1 MFGDRSFGQPKG
13 TQELPDDAKRTEHPT
28 DTVSSEMT
36 LKNRWIQPILRSV
49 GGTTVVTQRCIRTLM
64 AVALLAPLVLA
75 SVEPTP
81 ALAIAPTGDY
91 IVILKDGVN
100 LDRKVAKEAGLGNAV
115 SDVYSSAVDGFVVE
129 LDNADVMRLRKDKDV
144 LLVELDRTLS
154 INESSGVLGPDLSNL
169 MGVPVADQYI
179 VTLKN
184 EVAPRAFATAEAA
197 TGSQILS
204 VYTSAINGFAAMLD
218 ASALERLA
226 KDPNVESI
234 EQDRIVVLQGDQV
247 DPPWGL
253 DRVDQRSGTRNSRY
267 SYTNTGTGV
276 TAYVIDTGVMASH
289 IDFGGRVGAGYTVYD
304 DGRGTT
310 DCNGHG
316 THVAGTIG
324 GSTYGIAKAVSLIP
338 VRVLSC
344 SGSGSISGVIAG
356 INWAISDHAS
366 GTPAVANMSLGG
378 LYSASLNSAVANATE
393 DGIVFAVAAGNNN
406 RLACSYSPASEPTAI
421 TVGAIGGSDDRAS
434 FTNYGSCVDLFAPG
448 VSIMSATI
456 ASSSASRM
464 LSGTSMASPH
474 VAGAAALLL
483 QSDPTATPAQIAAL
497 IVNSATPDA
506 ITGLA
511 AGSPNLVL
519 YTGAA
524 FVSPNPVAPSVPT
537 LLTAV
542 GGVTQASLAWNAPTQ
557 SGGADV
563 TDYVV
568 EYSSNSGSTWTV
580 FADGVSTSTAA
591 TVTGLVNGTTYQ
603 FRVKAVS
610 SGGTSEA
617 SSTATA
623 IVGVPSAPTSLSA
636 TPLGLS
642 VRLSWTAPTQNGGS
656 AITDYVA
663 QFSADS
669 GATWSTFS
677 DSISTSTTTTVTGLT
692 NGLTYQL
699 RVSAVNS
706 VGTSAYSSV
715 VIAVPWAASLPSAP
729 LDLAIASYGL
739 NQVGLSWTI
748 PATNGGDT
756 ITDYVIEYSS
766 SSGSTWATFTDPVSS
781 IRSTT
786 VTDLVSGASYIFR
799 VSARNSAGTG
809 DPSVVSAAVRPGVP
823 TAPCCITEM
832 LVGPQYVALRWGAP
846 TSDGGSAV
854 TNYVVEYT
862 IDDGVSWT
870 TWSEPTGNGT
880 NRTITG
886 LLDGVP
892 HKFRISARNAIATG
906 PPSDVSDAYT
916 PLTPTAPGRPL
927 NAVATANTGQVGLDW
942 DTPTTDGGAPIT
954 DYLIEYSSNSGST
967 WTTYVDTVSTA
978 TIATIRTL
986 PVGISVIFR
995 VSAINSRGTGAASL
1009 NSNTIT
1015 TISALTNDP
1024 FAGAEVFSGTTGA
1037 VSSSTLTASRETGE
1051 PSHGGYGASAS
1062 IWYKWVA
1069 TQDGTLVVDT
1079 RLSVFDTLLGAYT
1092 GTQVN
1097 ALTTLAANDDSGGGT
1112 WSSVTVTVVAGTS
1125 YFFAID
1131 GYGNRKGS
1139 TTLNWQFTVAPD
1151 PTAPSAPRNV
1161 RGSAG
1166 DQLVTLYWEAPLDNG
1181 SRIVTTYT
1189 ATSSPGSKTCTSTG
1203 ALTCTVRGLTNGV
1216 AYTFSVTATNA
1227 IGTSTASTASDPV
1240 TPAAASTPE
1249 APTTLWGLDRIDQ
1262 RALPLNNQFSRAYT
1276 GSGVTAY
1283 IIDTGVLS
1291 THTEFGGRVLSGFS
1305 SVSDSNGTED
1315 CNGHGTHVAGT
1326 VGGSNYG
1333 VAPGVAIVPVRV
1345 LDCSGSGST
1354 SAVIAGID
1362 WVIAN
1367 HVAGTPAVANMSLG
1381 GGRSSALDIAV
1392 QSAVADGVV
1401 FVVAAGNSTANAC
1414 QSSPAGEPLAIT
1426 VGATTSADA
1435 RSSFSNYGSCVDVFA
1450 PGSSIT
1456 SAWYTSTTASNTIS
1470 GTSMASPHVAG
1481 VAALGLE
1488 IAPNSSV
1495 AQISE
1500 WITSTATQGVISDAG
1515 SGSPNLLVYSRLS
1528 AAPPVAAAPTTT
1540 STSSTTSTTVAS
1552 TTTSTTSV
1560 PSGGGGGDDSGGG
1573 DGGGGDDAAA
1583 PETTT
1588 TIARRMIPSS
1598 TVPSTVPSSTI
1609 PQPAIT
1615 APAIVLGNVQPVNR
1629 IVNPILGS
1637 QIPLVV
1643 PQAVFTPSS
1652 NKVVG
1657 NNVVLKVNAP
1667 AQSTVHVYRDGILV
1681 KSVPAAAAQ
1690 AIKIDKNKVGDS
1702 SFQIL
1707 IVDKKGAITTT
1718 KKSTVRVQ
1726 KASK

>member
-1 MFGDRSFGQPKG
+1 
-13 TQELPDDAKRTEHPT
+13 
-28 DTVSSEMT
+28 
-36 LKNRWIQPILRSV
+36 
-49 GGTTVVTQRCIRTLM
+49 
-64 AVALLAPLVLA
+64 VL
-75 SVEPTP
+75 
-81 ALAIAPTGDY
+81 I
-91 IVILKDGVN
+91 
-100 LDRKVAKEAGLGNAV
+100 
-115 SDVYSSAVDGFVVE
+115 
-129 LDNADVMRLRKDKDV
+129 
-144 LLVELDRTLS
+144 
-154 INESSGVLGPDLSNL
+154 
-169 MGVPVADQYI
+169 
-179 VTLKN
+179 
-184 EVAPRAFATAEAA
+184 
-197 TGSQILS
+197 
-204 VYTSAINGFAAMLD
+204 
-218 ASALERLA
+218 
-226 KDPNVESI
+226 
-234 EQDRIVVLQGDQV
+234 
-247 DPPWGL
+247 
-253 DRVDQRSGTRNSRY
+253 
-267 SYTNTGTGV
+267 
-276 TAYVIDTGVMASH
+276 
-289 IDFGGRVGAGYTVYD
+289 
-304 DGRGTT
+304 
-310 DCNGHG
+310 
-316 THVAGTIG
+316 
-324 GSTYGIAKAVSLIP
+324 
-338 VRVLSC
+338 
-344 SGSGSISGVIAG
+344 
-356 INWAISDHAS
+356 
-366 GTPAVANMSLGG
+366 
-378 LYSASLNSAVANATE
+378 
-393 DGIVFAVAAGNNN
+393 
-406 RLACSYSPASEPTAI
+406 
-421 TVGAIGGSDDRAS
+421 
-434 FTNYGSCVDLFAPG
+434 
-448 VSIMSATI
+448 
-456 ASSSASRM
+456 
-464 LSGTSMASPH
+464 
-474 VAGAAALLL
+474 
-483 QSDPTATPAQIAAL
+483 
-497 IVNSATPDA
+497 
-506 ITGLA
+506 
-511 AGSPNLVL
+511 
-519 YTGAA
+519 
-524 FVSPNPVAPSVPT
+524 
-537 LLTAV
+537 
-542 GGVTQASLAWNAPTQ
+542 
-557 SGGADV
+557 
-563 TDYVV
+563 
-568 EYSSNSGSTWTV
+568 
-580 FADGVSTSTAA
+580 
-591 TVTGLVNGTTYQ
+591 
-603 FRVKAVS
+603 
-610 SGGTSEA
+610 
-617 SSTATA
+617 
-623 IVGVPSAPTSLSA
+623 
-636 TPLGLS
+636 
-642 VRLSWTAPTQNGGS
+642 
-656 AITDYVA
+656 
-663 QFSADS
+663 
-669 GATWSTFS
+669 
-677 DSISTSTTTTVTGLT
+677 
-692 NGLTYQL
+692 
-699 RVSAVNS
+699 
-706 VGTSAYSSV
+706 
-715 VIAVPWAASLPSAP
+715 
-729 LDLAIASYGL
+729 
-739 NQVGLSWTI
+739 
-748 PATNGGDT
+748 
-756 ITDYVIEYSS
+756 
-766 SSGSTWATFTDPVSS
+766 
-781 IRSTT
+781 
-786 VTDLVSGASYIFR
+786 
-799 VSARNSAGTG
+799 
-809 DPSVVSAAVRPGVP
+809 
-823 TAPCCITEM
+823 
-832 LVGPQYVALRWGAP
+832 GPQYVALRWGAP
-846 TSDGGSAV
+846 TFDGGSTV

-892 HKFRISARNAIATG
+892 HKFRISARNAVATG

-942 DTPTTDGGAPIT
+942 DTPTSDGGAPIT
-954 DYLIEYSSNSGST
+954 DYLIEYSSNGGST

-986 PVGISVIFR
+986 PVGISVLFR

-1009 NSNTIT
+1009 NSNSIT
-1015 TISALTNDP
+1015 TIGALTNDP

-1037 VSSSTLTASRETGE
+1037 VSSSTLTASRESGE

-1112 WSSVTVTVVAGTS
+1112 WSSVTITVVAGTS

-1139 TTLNWQFTVAPD
+1139 TTLNWQFTVAPE

-1166 DQLVTLYWEAPLDNG
+1166 DQLVTLYWEAPLDSG
-1181 SRIVTTYT
+1181 SRTITSYI

-1227 IGTSTASTASDPV
+1227 IGTSAASTASDPV

-1305 SVSDSNGTED
+1305 SVSDANGTED

-1392 QSAVADGVV
+1392 RSAVADGVV

-1481 VAALGLE
+1481 VVALGLE

-1500 WITSTATQGVISDAG
+1500 WITSTATQGVISNAG

-1528 AAPPVAAAPTTT
+1528 ATPPVAAAP
-1540 STSSTTSTTVAS
+1540 S
-1552 TTTSTTSV
+1552 TTSTTSV

-1573 DGGGGDDAAA
+1573 GGGGDNGGGGDDAA
-1583 PETTT
+1583 PETTTT
-1588 TIARRMIPSS
+1588 TIARP
-1598 TVPSTVPSSTI
+1598 TVTTSTVPSSTI
-1609 PQPAIT
+1609 PQPLVSTPFVRPST
-1615 APAIVLGNVQPVNR
+1615 ALPVNR
-1629 IVNPILGS
+1629 IVNPLLGS
-1637 QIPLVV
+1637 QIPLVA
-1643 PQAVFTPSS
+1643 PQAVSTPSS

-1657 NNVVLKVNAP
+1657 NNVVLKVKAP
-1667 AQSTVHVYRDGILV
+1667 TQSTVHVYRDGILV

-1690 AIKIDKNKVGDS
+1690 AIKIGKNKVGDS

-1707 IVDKKGAITTT
+1707 IVDKKGSITTT

>member
-1 MFGDRSFGQPKG
+1 
-13 TQELPDDAKRTEHPT
+13 
-28 DTVSSEMT
+28 
-36 LKNRWIQPILRSV
+36 
-49 GGTTVVTQRCIRTLM
+49 
-64 AVALLAPLVLA
+64 LA
-75 SVEPTP
+75 SHV
-81 ALAIAPTGDY
+81 
-91 IVILKDGVN
+91 
-100 LDRKVAKEAGLGNAV
+100 
-115 SDVYSSAVDGFVVE
+115 
-129 LDNADVMRLRKDKDV
+129 
-144 LLVELDRTLS
+144 
-154 INESSGVLGPDLSNL
+154 
-169 MGVPVADQYI
+169 
-179 VTLKN
+179 
-184 EVAPRAFATAEAA
+184 
-197 TGSQILS
+197 
-204 VYTSAINGFAAMLD
+204 
-218 ASALERLA
+218 
-226 KDPNVESI
+226 
-234 EQDRIVVLQGDQV
+234 
-247 DPPWGL
+247 
-253 DRVDQRSGTRNSRY
+253 
-267 SYTNTGTGV
+267 
-276 TAYVIDTGVMASH
+276 
-289 IDFGGRVGAGYTVYD
+289 DFGGRVGAGYTAYT

-338 VRVLSC
+338 IRVLSC

-366 GTPAVANMSLGG
+366 GSTAVANMSLGG
-378 LYSASLNSAVANATE
+378 LYSAALNSAVANATA

-406 RLACSYSPASEPTAI
+406 RLACSYSPASAPTAI

-434 FTNYGSCVDLFAPG
+434 FTNYGSCLDVFAPG
-448 VSIMSATI
+448 VSIKSATI
-456 ASSSASRM
+456 ASSSAWRL

-497 IVNSATPDA
+497 IVNSATPDV

-537 LLTAV
+537 SLTAV
-542 GGVTQASLAWNAPTQ
+542 GGVTQASLSWTAPTQ

-580 FADGVSTSTAA
+580 FADGVSTSTSA
-591 TVTGLVNGTTYQ
+591 TVTGLTNGTTYQ

-623 IVGVPSAPTSLSA
+623 VVGVPSAPTSLSA

-642 VRLSWTAPTQNGGS
+642 IRLSWTAPAQNGGS
-656 AITDYVA
+656 VITDYVA
-663 QFSADS
+663 QFSTDS

-677 DSISTSTTTTVTGLT
+677 DSVSTSTTTTVTGLT

-706 VGTSAYSSV
+706 VGTSAPSSV

-766 SSGSTWATFTDPVSS
+766 NSGSTWTTFTDLVTSL
-781 IRSTT
+781 RSAT
-786 VTDLVSGASYIFR
+786 VTDLVNGVSYIFR

-809 DPSVVSAAVRPGVP
+809 DPSVVSAAVSPGLP

-846 TSDGGSAV
+846 TFDGGSTV
-854 TNYVVEYT
+854 TNYVIEYT
-862 IDDGVSWT
+862 INDGVSWT
-870 TWSEPTGNGT
+870 TWSEPTGNGI

-886 LLDGVP
+886 LTDGVP
-892 HKFRISARNAIATG
+892 HKFRISARNAIGTG
-906 PPSDVSDAYT
+906 PPSEVSDAYT
-916 PLTPTAPGRPL
+916 PLTPTTPGRPL

-942 DTPTTDGGAPIT
+942 DTPTSDGGAPIT

-978 TIATIRTL
+978 TIATIRSL
-986 PVGISVIFR
+986 PVGISVLFR

-1009 NSNTIT
+1009 NSNSIT
-1015 TISALTNDP
+1015 TIGSLTNDP
-1024 FAGAEVFSGTTGA
+1024 FAGADLFAGTTGA
-1037 VSSSTLTASRETGE
+1037 VSSSTLTASRESGE
-1051 PSHGGYGASAS
+1051 PSHGGYGASSS
-1062 IWYKWVA
+1062 IWYKWIA

-1079 RLSVFDTLLGAYT
+1079 RLSNFDTLLGAYT

-1112 WSSVTVTVVAGTS
+1112 WSSVTVSVVAGTS

-1139 TTLNWQFTVAPD
+1139 TTLNWQFTQAPD
-1151 PTAPSAPRNV
+1151 PSVPSAPRNV

-1166 DQLVTLYWEAPLDNG
+1166 DQSAVLYWEAPLDNG
-1181 SRIVTTYT
+1181 SRTITSYV
-1189 ATSSPGSKTCTSTG
+1189 ATSSPGSKTCSSTG

-1216 AYTFSVTATNA
+1216 AYTFSVTATNS
-1227 IGTSTASTASDPV
+1227 IGTSSASVASAPV
-1240 TPAAASTPE
+1240 TPTAASTPE
-1249 APTTLWGLDRIDQ
+1249 APTTVWGLDRIDQ

-1291 THTEFGGRVLSGFS
+1291 THTEFGGRVLSGFTS
-1305 SVSDSNGTED
+1305 ISDSNGTED

-1354 SAVIAGID
+1354 SGVIAGID

-1392 QSAVADGVV
+1392 RSAVADGVV

-1426 VGATTSADA
+1426 VGSTTSADA

-1481 VAALGLE
+1481 VVALGLE

-1495 AQISE
+1495 AQISD
-1500 WITSTATQGVISDAG
+1500 WITSTATPGIIGDAG
-1515 SGSPNLLVYSRLS
+1515 TGSPNLLVYSRLS
-1528 AAPPVAAAPTTT
+1528 ASPPGASAPTTT
-1540 STSSTTSTTVAS
+1540 LPTTTLPTTTLPTTTVPAGDD
-1552 TTTSTTSV
+1552 
-1560 PSGGGGGDDSGGG
+1560 GGGGGDDN
-1573 DGGGGDDAAA
+1573 GGGDDA

-1588 TIARRMIPSS
+1588 TIARRVSP
-1598 TVPSTVPSSTI
+1598 PSTVPATTVPQIQASTPI
-1609 PQPAIT
+1609 DD
-1615 APAIVLGNVQPVNR
+1615 LSKLLPVNR
-1629 IVNPILGS
+1629 MLNPILGS
-1637 QIPLVV
+1637 QIPIVV
-1643 PQAVFTPSS
+1643 AQAVFAPSS

-1667 AQSTVHVYRDGILV
+1667 AQSMVHVYRDGILV
-1681 KSVPAAAAQ
+1681 KSVSAAAAQ
-1690 AIKIDKNKVGDS
+1690 SIKIAKNKVGES

-1707 IVDKKGAITTT
+1707 IVDKKGVITTT

>member
-1 MFGDRSFGQPKG
+1 
-13 TQELPDDAKRTEHPT
+13 
-28 DTVSSEMT
+28 
-36 LKNRWIQPILRSV
+36 
-49 GGTTVVTQRCIRTLM
+49 M

-184 EVAPRAFATAEAA
+184 DVAPRVFATAEAA

-204 VYTSAINGFAAMLD
+204 VYTAAMNGFAAMLN

-617 SSTATA
+617 SSTVTA

-1009 NSNTIT
+1009 NSNSIT
-1015 TISALTNDP
+1015 TIGALTNDP

>member
-1 MFGDRSFGQPKG
+1 
-13 TQELPDDAKRTEHPT
+13 
-28 DTVSSEMT
+28 
-36 LKNRWIQPILRSV
+36 
-49 GGTTVVTQRCIRTLM
+49 
-64 AVALLAPLVLA
+64 
-75 SVEPTP
+75 
-81 ALAIAPTGDY
+81 
-91 IVILKDGVN
+91 
-100 LDRKVAKEAGLGNAV
+100 
-115 SDVYSSAVDGFVVE
+115 
-129 LDNADVMRLRKDKDV
+129 
-144 LLVELDRTLS
+144 
-154 INESSGVLGPDLSNL
+154 
-169 MGVPVADQYI
+169 
-179 VTLKN
+179 
-184 EVAPRAFATAEAA
+184 
-197 TGSQILS
+197 
-204 VYTSAINGFAAMLD
+204 
-218 ASALERLA
+218 
-226 KDPNVESI
+226 
-234 EQDRIVVLQGDQV
+234 
-247 DPPWGL
+247 
-253 DRVDQRSGTRNSRY
+253 
-267 SYTNTGTGV
+267 
-276 TAYVIDTGVMASH
+276 
-289 IDFGGRVGAGYTVYD
+289 
-304 DGRGTT
+304 
-310 DCNGHG
+310 
-316 THVAGTIG
+316 
-324 GSTYGIAKAVSLIP
+324 
-338 VRVLSC
+338 
-344 SGSGSISGVIAG
+344 
-356 INWAISDHAS
+356 
-366 GTPAVANMSLGG
+366 
-378 LYSASLNSAVANATE
+378 
-393 DGIVFAVAAGNNN
+393 
-406 RLACSYSPASEPTAI
+406 
-421 TVGAIGGSDDRAS
+421 
-434 FTNYGSCVDLFAPG
+434 
-448 VSIMSATI
+448 
-456 ASSSASRM
+456 
-464 LSGTSMASPH
+464 MASPH

-497 IVNSATPDA
+497 IVNSATPDV

-519 YTGAA
+519 YTGSA

-537 LLTAV
+537 SLTAV
-542 GGVTQASLAWNAPTQ
+542 GGVTQASLTWIAPTQ
-557 SGGADV
+557 SGGAEV

-591 TVTGLVNGTTYQ
+591 TVTGLTNGTTYQ

-623 IVGVPSAPTSLSA
+623 IVGVPSEPTSLSA

-642 VRLSWTAPTQNGGS
+642 VRLSWTAPAQNGGS
-656 AITDYVA
+656 VITDYVV
-663 QFSADS
+663 QFSTDS

-677 DSISTSTTTTVTGLT
+677 DSVSTSTTTTVTGLT

-699 RVSAVNS
+699 RVSAVNN

-786 VTDLVSGASYIFR
+786 VTDLVSGVSYVFR

-809 DPSVVSAAVRPGVP
+809 DPSVVSAAVSPGVP
-823 TAPCCITEM
+823 TAPCCITEV
-832 LVGPQYVALRWGAP
+832 LIGPQYVALRWGAP
-846 TSDGGSAV
+846 TFDGGSTV

-892 HKFRISARNAIATG
+892 HKFRISARNAVATG

-942 DTPTTDGGAPIT
+942 DTPTSDGGAPIT
-954 DYLIEYSSNSGST
+954 DYLIEYSSNGGST

-986 PVGISVIFR
+986 PVGISVLFR

-1009 NSNTIT
+1009 NSNSIT
-1015 TISALTNDP
+1015 TIGALTNDP

-1037 VSSSTLTASRETGE
+1037 VSSSTLTASRESGE

-1112 WSSVTVTVVAGTS
+1112 WSSVTITVVAGTS

-1139 TTLNWQFTVAPD
+1139 TTLNWQFTVAPE

-1166 DQLVTLYWEAPLDNG
+1166 DQLVTLYWESPLDSG
-1181 SRIVTTYT
+1181 SRTITSYI

-1227 IGTSTASTASDPV
+1227 IGTSAASTASDPV

-1305 SVSDSNGTED
+1305 SVSDANGTED

-1392 QSAVADGVV
+1392 RSAVADGVV

-1481 VAALGLE
+1481 VVALGLE

-1500 WITSTATQGVISDAG
+1500 WITSTATQGVISNAG

-1528 AAPPVAAAPTTT
+1528 ATPPVAAAP
-1540 STSSTTSTTVAS
+1540 S
-1552 TTTSTTSV
+1552 TTSTTSV

-1573 DGGGGDDAAA
+1573 GGGGDNGGGGDDAA
-1583 PETTT
+1583 PETTTT
-1588 TIARRMIPSS
+1588 TIARP
-1598 TVPSTVPSSTI
+1598 TVTTSTVPSSTI
-1609 PQPAIT
+1609 PQPLVSTPFVRPST
-1615 APAIVLGNVQPVNR
+1615 ALPVNR
-1629 IVNPILGS
+1629 IVNPLLGS
-1637 QIPLVV
+1637 QIPLVA
-1643 PQAVFTPSS
+1643 PQAVSTPSS

-1657 NNVVLKVNAP
+1657 NNVVLKVKAP
-1667 AQSTVHVYRDGILV
+1667 TQSTVHVYRDGILV

-1690 AIKIDKNKVGDS
+1690 AIKIGKNKVGDS

-1707 IVDKKGAITTT
+1707 IVDKKGSITTT

>member
-1 MFGDRSFGQPKG
+1 MKHHVI
-13 TQELPDDAKRTEHPT
+13 A
-28 DTVSSEMT
+28 
-36 LKNRWIQPILRSV
+36 ILL
-49 GGTTVVTQRCIRTLM
+49 I
-64 AVALLAPLVLA
+64 AFLAPLVITSIEPLPA
-75 SVEPTP
+75 SAV
-81 ALAIAPTGDY
+81 AVTGDY

-115 SDVYSSAVDGFVVE
+115 SDVYSSAVDGFVAE
-129 LDNADVMRLRKDKDV
+129 LDNTDVVRLRKDKDV

-169 MGVPVADQYI
+169 MGVPVANQYI

-184 EVAPRAFATAEAA
+184 DVAPRAFATAEAA

-204 VYTSAINGFAAMLD
+204 VYTAAINGFAAVLD

-253 DRVDQRSGTRNSRY
+253 DRVDQRSGIRNSRY
-267 SYTNTGTGV
+267 SYTNTGSGV
-276 TAYVIDTGVMASH
+276 TAYVIDTGILASH
-289 IDFGGRVGAGYTVYD
+289 VDFGGRVGAGYTAYAD
-304 DGRGTT
+304 ERGTT

-338 VRVLSC
+338 IRVLSC

-356 INWAISDHAS
+356 VDWAISDHAS
-366 GTPAVANMSLGG
+366 DTPAVANMSLGG
-378 LYSASLNSAVANATE
+378 LYSAALNSAVANATA

-434 FTNYGSCVDLFAPG
+434 FTNYGSCLDLFAPG
-448 VSIMSATI
+448 VSIKSATI
-456 ASSSASRM
+456 ASSSAWRL

-483 QSDPTATPAQIAAL
+483 QSDPTATPAQIASL
-497 IVNSATPDA
+497 IINSATPDA

-524 FVSPNPVAPSVPT
+524 FVSPNPVSPSVPT
-537 LLTAV
+537 SLTAD
-542 GGVTQASLAWNAPTQ
+542 GGVTQASLSWNAPTQ

-580 FADGVSTSTAA
+580 FADGVSTSTTA
-591 TVTGLVNGTTYQ
+591 TVTGLTNGTTYQ

-610 SGGTSEA
+610 SGGTSEP
-617 SSTATA
+617 SATVSA
-623 IVGVPSAPTSLSA
+623 IVGVPSEPTSLSA

-642 VRLSWTAPTQNGGS
+642 IRLSWTAPTQNGGS
-656 AITDYVA
+656 AITDYVV
-663 QFSADS
+663 QFSTDS

-677 DSISTSTTTTVTGLT
+677 DSVSTSTTTTVTGLT

-766 SSGSTWATFTDPVSS
+766 SSGSTWTTFTDPVSS

-786 VTDLVSGASYIFR
+786 VTDLVSGTSYIFR

-809 DPSVVSAAVRPGVP
+809 DPSVVSAVVSPGVP

-846 TSDGGSAV
+846 TFDGGSTV

-862 IDDGVSWT
+862 INDGVSWT
-870 TWSEPTGNGT
+870 TWPEPTGNGT
-880 NRTITG
+880 HRTITG
-886 LLDGVP
+886 LTDGVP

-916 PLTPTAPGRPL
+916 PLTPTAPGRPI
-927 NAVATANTGQVGLDW
+927 NVVATANTGQVGLDW

-978 TIATIRTL
+978 TIATIRSL
-986 PVGISVIFR
+986 PVGISVLFR
-995 VSAINSRGTGAASL
+995 VSAINARGTGAASL
-1009 NSNTIT
+1009 NSNSIT
-1015 TISALTNDP
+1015 TIGALTNDP
-1024 FAGAEVFSGTTGA
+1024 FAGAEAFSGSTGA

-1051 PSHGGYGASAS
+1051 PSHGGYGASSS

-1079 RLSVFDTLLGAYT
+1079 RLSNFDTLLGAYT

-1097 ALTTLAANDDSGGGT
+1097 ALTTLAANDDSGGGV
-1112 WSSVTVTVVAGTS
+1112 WSSVTVSVVAGTS

-1131 GYGNRKGS
+1131 GYGNRKGT
-1139 TTLNWQFTVAPD
+1139 TTLNWQFTAAPD

-1166 DQLVTLYWEAPLDNG
+1166 DQSAALYWEAPLDNG
-1181 SRIVTTYT
+1181 SRTI
-1189 ATSSPGSKTCTSTG
+1189 TSYVAVSNPGSKTCSSTG
-1203 ALTCTVRGLTNGV
+1203 ALTCTVRGLTNGI
-1216 AYTFSVTATNA
+1216 AYTFSVTATNS
-1227 IGTSTASTASDPV
+1227 IGTSDASVASAPV
-1240 TPAAASTPE
+1240 TPTAASTPE

-1305 SVSDSNGTED
+1305 SVSDANGTQD

-1354 SAVIAGID
+1354 SGVIAGID

-1426 VGATTSADA
+1426 VGSTTSADA

-1481 VAALGLE
+1481 VVALGLE

-1495 AQISE
+1495 AQISN
-1500 WITSTATQGVISDAG
+1500 WITSTATPGVIGDAG
-1515 SGSPNLLVYSRLS
+1515 TGSPNLLVYSRLS
-1528 AAPPVAAAPTTT
+1528 STPPVAAAP
-1540 STSSTTSTTVAS
+1540 STTSTTS
-1552 TTTSTTSV
+1552 TTAAPSTTSTTSV
-1560 PSGGGGGDDSGGG
+1560 PSGGGGDSGGG
-1573 DGGGGDDAAA
+1573 DGGGGDGGGDDGGGDVAA
-1583 PETTT
+1583 PESTT
-1588 TIARRMIPSS
+1588 TIARPIV
-1598 TVPSTVPSSTI
+1598 TTSTI
-1609 PQPAIT
+1609 PATTVPQIQASTPNDD
-1615 APAIVLGNVQPVNR
+1615 LDKLRPVNR
-1629 IVNPILGS
+1629 MLNPILGS
-1637 QIPLVV
+1637 QIPMVV
-1643 PQAVFTPSS
+1643 AQAVFAPSS

-1667 AQSTVHVYRDGILV
+1667 AQSIVHVYRDGILV
-1681 KSVPAAAAQ
+1681 KSVPSAAAQ
-1690 AIKIDKNKVGDS
+1690 SIKITKNKVGNS

-1707 IVDKKGAITTT
+1707 IVDKKGLITTT

>member
-1 MFGDRSFGQPKG
+1 
-13 TQELPDDAKRTEHPT
+13 
-28 DTVSSEMT
+28 
-36 LKNRWIQPILRSV
+36 
-49 GGTTVVTQRCIRTLM
+49 
-64 AVALLAPLVLA
+64 
-75 SVEPTP
+75 
-81 ALAIAPTGDY
+81 
-91 IVILKDGVN
+91 
-100 LDRKVAKEAGLGNAV
+100 
-115 SDVYSSAVDGFVVE
+115 
-129 LDNADVMRLRKDKDV
+129 
-144 LLVELDRTLS
+144 
-154 INESSGVLGPDLSNL
+154 
-169 MGVPVADQYI
+169 
-179 VTLKN
+179 
-184 EVAPRAFATAEAA
+184 
-197 TGSQILS
+197 
-204 VYTSAINGFAAMLD
+204 
-218 ASALERLA
+218 
-226 KDPNVESI
+226 
-234 EQDRIVVLQGDQV
+234 
-247 DPPWGL
+247 
-253 DRVDQRSGTRNSRY
+253 
-267 SYTNTGTGV
+267 
-276 TAYVIDTGVMASH
+276 
-289 IDFGGRVGAGYTVYD
+289 
-304 DGRGTT
+304 
-310 DCNGHG
+310 
-316 THVAGTIG
+316 
-324 GSTYGIAKAVSLIP
+324 
-338 VRVLSC
+338 
-344 SGSGSISGVIAG
+344 
-356 INWAISDHAS
+356 
-366 GTPAVANMSLGG
+366 
-378 LYSASLNSAVANATE
+378 
-393 DGIVFAVAAGNNN
+393 
-406 RLACSYSPASEPTAI
+406 
-421 TVGAIGGSDDRAS
+421 
-434 FTNYGSCVDLFAPG
+434 
-448 VSIMSATI
+448 
-456 ASSSASRM
+456 
-464 LSGTSMASPH
+464 
-474 VAGAAALLL
+474 
-483 QSDPTATPAQIAAL
+483 
-497 IVNSATPDA
+497 
-506 ITGLA
+506 
-511 AGSPNLVL
+511 VL
-519 YTGAA
+519 YTGSA

-537 LLTAV
+537 SLTAV
-542 GGVTQASLAWNAPTQ
+542 GGVTQATLEWTAPTQ

-580 FADGVSTSTAA
+580 FADGVSTNTTA
-591 TVTGLVNGTTYQ
+591 TVTGLTNGTTYQ

-642 VRLSWTAPTQNGGS
+642 IRLSWTAPTQNGGS

-756 ITDYVIEYSS
+756 ITDYVIQYSS
-766 SSGSTWATFTDPVSS
+766 TSGSTWTTFTDLVTSL
-781 IRSTT
+781 RTAT

-809 DPSVVSAAVRPGVP
+809 DPSVVSAVVSPGVP
-823 TAPCCITEM
+823 TAPCCITEV
-832 LVGPQYVALRWGAP
+832 LIGPQYVALRWGAP
-846 TSDGGSAV
+846 SFDGGSAV
-854 TNYVVEYT
+854 TNYVIEYT
-862 IDDGVSWT
+862 INDGVSWT
-870 TWSEPTGNGT
+870 TWPEPTGNGT

-886 LLDGVP
+886 LTDGVP

-916 PLTPTAPGRPL
+916 PLTPTVPGRPL

-954 DYLIEYSSNSGST
+954 DYLIEYSSNAGST

-986 PVGISVIFR
+986 PVGITVLFR

-1009 NSNTIT
+1009 NSNSIT
-1015 TISALTNDP
+1015 TLSALTNDP
-1024 FAGAEVFSGTTGA
+1024 FAGADIFSGTTGA
-1037 VSSSTLTASRETGE
+1037 VSSSTLTASRESGE

-1062 IWYKWVA
+1062 IWYKWSA
-1069 TQDGTLVVDT
+1069 SADGTLVVDT
-1079 RLSVFDTLLGAYT
+1079 RLSNFDTLLGAYT

-1112 WSSVTVTVVAGTS
+1112 WSSVTITVVAGTS

-1139 TTLNWQFTVAPD
+1139 TTLNWQFTQAPD
-1151 PTAPSAPRNV
+1151 PSAPSAPRNV

-1166 DQLVTLYWEAPLDNG
+1166 DQSAALYWEAPLDNG
-1181 SRIVTTYT
+1181 SRTITSYV
-1189 ATSSPGSKTCTSTG
+1189 ATSSPGSKTCSSTG

-1216 AYTFSVTATNA
+1216 AYTFSITATNS
-1227 IGTSTASTASDPV
+1227 IGTSSASVASAPV
-1240 TPAAASTPE
+1240 TPATASTPE
-1249 APTTLWGLDRIDQ
+1249 APTMLWGLDRIDQ
-1262 RALPLNNQFSRAYT
+1262 RALPLNNQFGRAYT

-1291 THTEFGGRVLSGFS
+1291 AHTEFGGRVLSGFS
-1305 SVSDSNGTED
+1305 AISDSNGTQD

-1354 SAVIAGID
+1354 SGVIAGID
-1362 WVIAN
+1362 WVIAH

-1392 QSAVADGVV
+1392 QSAVSDGVV

-1426 VGATTSADA
+1426 VGSTTSADA

-1500 WITSTATQGVISDAG
+1500 WITSTATQGVISNAG

-1528 AAPPVAAAPTTT
+1528 STPPVAAAPSTTSTTSTT
-1540 STSSTTSTTVAS
+1540 STSSQ
-1552 TTTSTTSV
+1552 
-1560 PSGGGGGDDSGGG
+1560 
-1573 DGGGGDDAAA
+1573 
-1583 PETTT
+1583 
-1588 TIARRMIPSS
+1588 ARPSS
-1598 TVPSTVPSSTI
+1598 SSKSI
-1609 PQPAIT
+1609 PRGVTSMISALSRRLTRSLI
-1615 APAIVLGNVQPVNR
+1615 AFSR
-1629 IVNPILGS
+1629 
-1637 QIPLVV
+1637 
-1643 PQAVFTPSS
+1643 SS
-1652 NKVVG
+1652 G
-1657 NNVVLKVNAP
+1657 FL
-1667 AQSTVHVYRDGILV
+1667 
-1681 KSVPAAAAQ
+1681 
-1690 AIKIDKNKVGDS
+1690 
-1702 SFQIL
+1702 
-1707 IVDKKGAITTT
+1707 
-1718 KKSTVRVQ
+1718 
-1726 KASK
+1726 

>member
-1 MFGDRSFGQPKG
+1 
-13 TQELPDDAKRTEHPT
+13 
-28 DTVSSEMT
+28 
-36 LKNRWIQPILRSV
+36 
-49 GGTTVVTQRCIRTLM
+49 M

-184 EVAPRAFATAEAA
+184 DVAPRVFATAEAA

-204 VYTSAINGFAAMLD
+204 VYTAAMNGFAAMLN

>member
-1 MFGDRSFGQPKG
+1 MG
-13 TQELPDDAKRTEHPT
+13 
-28 DTVSSEMT
+28 V
-36 LKNRWIQPILRSV
+36 
-49 GGTTVVTQRCIRTLM
+49 TTAVTQRCIRTLA
-64 AVALLAPLVLA
+64 AVVLLAPLVLA
-75 SVEPTP
+75 SAESTP
-81 ALAIAPTGDY
+81 ALAVAPTGDY

-129 LDNADVMRLRKDKDV
+129 LDNADVVRLRKDKDV
-144 LLVELDRTLS
+144 LLIELDRTLS
-154 INESSGVLGPDLSNL
+154 INESSGALGPDLSNL
-169 MGVPVADQYI
+169 MGVQVADQYI

-184 EVAPRAFATAEAA
+184 DVAPRAFATVEAA

-204 VYTSAINGFAAMLD
+204 VYTTAINGFAAVLD

-226 KDPNVESI
+226 KDPNVASI
-234 EQDRIVVLQGDQV
+234 EQDRVVVLQGDQV

-267 SYTNTGTGV
+267 SYTNTGTEV
-276 TAYVIDTGVMASH
+276 TAYVIDTGILASH
-289 IDFGGRVGAGYTVYD
+289 IDFGGRVGAGYTVYSD
-304 DGRGTT
+304 SYGTT

-338 VRVLSC
+338 IRVLSC
-344 SGSGSISGVIAG
+344 SGTGYTSGVIAG

-366 GTPAVANMSLGG
+366 YTPAVANMSLGG
-378 LYSASLNSAVANATE
+378 SYSAALNSAVANATA
-393 DGIVFAVAAGNNN
+393 DGIVFAVAAGNSNAN
-406 RLACSYSPASEPTAI
+406 ACSFSPASEPTAI

-434 FTNYGSCVDLFAPG
+434 FTNYGSCVDVFAPG

-497 IVNSATPDA
+497 IVDSATPDA

-524 FVSPNPVAPSVPT
+524 IVSPNPVAPSVPT
-537 LLTAV
+537 SLTAV
-542 GGVTQASLAWNAPTQ
+542 GGVTQASLSWTAPTQ
-557 SGGADV
+557 SGSADV
-563 TDYVV
+563 TDYVI
-568 EYSSNSGSTWTV
+568 EYSSDSGSTWAE
-580 FADGVSTSTAA
+580 FDDGMSTSTDA
-591 TVTGLVNGTTYQ
+591 TVTGLTNGTTYQ

-610 SGGTSEA
+610 SGGTSEPSA
-617 SSTATA
+617 TATA

-642 VRLSWTAPTQNGGS
+642 VRLTWTAPTQNGGS

-748 PATNGGDT
+748 PATNGGAT
-756 ITDYVIEYSS
+756 ITDYLIEYSS
-766 SSGSTWATFTDPVSS
+766 SSGSTWTTFIDLVTSS
-781 IRSTT
+781 RSAT
-786 VTDLVSGASYIFR
+786 VTDLVSGSSYIFR

-809 DPSVVSAAVRPGVP
+809 DPSVVSAVVRPGVP
-823 TAPCCITEM
+823 TAPCCITEV
-832 LVGPQYVALRWGAP
+832 LIGPQYVALRWGAP
-846 TSDGGSAV
+846 ASDGGSTV

-886 LLDGVP
+886 LTDGVP
-892 HKFRISARNAIATG
+892 HKFRISARNAVATG

-942 DTPTTDGGAPIT
+942 DTPATDGGAPIT
-954 DYLIEYSSNSGST
+954 DYLIEYSSNAGST

-1009 NSNTIT
+1009 NSNSIT
-1015 TISALTNDP
+1015 TIDALTNDP

-1037 VSSSTLTASRETGE
+1037 VSSSTLTASRQSGE

-1097 ALTTLAANDDSGGGT
+1097 ALTTLAANDDSGGGL
-1112 WSSVTVTVVAGTS
+1112 WSSVTITVVAGTS

-1139 TTLNWQFTVAPD
+1139 TTLNWQFTAAPD

-1166 DQLVTLYWEAPLDNG
+1166 DQLVALYWEAPLDNG
-1181 SRIVTTYT
+1181 SRTITTYI
-1189 ATSSPGSKTCTSTG
+1189 ATSNPGSKTCTSTG

-1216 AYTFSVTATNA
+1216 AYTFSVTATNS
-1227 IGTSTASTASDPV
+1227 IGTSDASVASAPV
-1240 TPAAASTPE
+1240 TPTTVSTPE

-1305 SVSDSNGTED
+1305 SVVDSNGTED

-1354 SAVIAGID
+1354 SGVIAGID

-1392 QSAVADGVV
+1392 RAGVADGVV

-1426 VGATTSADA
+1426 VGSTTSADA

-1481 VAALGLE
+1481 VTALGLE
-1488 IAPNSSV
+1488 IAPNASV
-1495 AQISE
+1495 AQISA
-1500 WITSTATQGVISDAG
+1500 WITSTATPGVVGDAG

-1528 AAPPVAAAPTTT
+1528 SAPPVASAP
-1540 STSSTTSTTVAS
+1540 STSTTS
-1552 TTTSTTSV
+1552 TTSTTSV
-1560 PSGGGGGDDSGGG
+1560 PSGGGGSDDGGGGG
-1573 DGGGGDDAAA
+1573 DGGDDAA

-1588 TIARRMIPSS
+1588 TTTTTTTSTTSTTTTIARPTVPSS
-1598 TVPSTVPSSTI
+1598 TVPSSTVPLSTVPLSTV
-1609 PQPAIT
+1609 PQPVVT
-1615 APAIVLGNVQPVNR
+1615 APAVVPSTVPPDTNR
-1629 IVNPILGS
+1629 IVDPVLGS
-1637 QIPLVV
+1637 LIPIVAE
-1643 PQAVFTPSS
+1643 QAVVAPSS
-1652 NKVVG
+1652 SKVVG
-1657 NNVVLKVNAP
+1657 NNVVFKVTAP
-1667 AQSTVHVYRDGILV
+1667 AQSMVFIYRDGVLV
-1681 KSVPAAAAQ
+1681 KTVPAAAAQ
-1690 AIKIDKNKVGDS
+1690 AIKITNNKVGDS

-1707 IVDKKGAITTT
+1707 IVDKKGVITTT

>member
-1 MFGDRSFGQPKG
+1 M
-13 TQELPDDAKRTEHPT
+13 A
-28 DTVSSEMT
+28 
-36 LKNRWIQPILRSV
+36 LKNRWIQPILTSV
-49 GGTTVVTQRCIRTLM
+49 GVTTVVTQRCIRTLM
-64 AVALLAPLVLA
+64 AVALLAPLVIA
-75 SVEPTP
+75 SVQPTP
-81 ALAIAPTGDY
+81 VMAIAPAGDY

-100 LDRKVAKEAGLGNAV
+100 LNRKVAKEAGLGNAV
-115 SDVYSSAVDGFVVE
+115 SDVYSSVVDGFVAE
-129 LDNADVMRLRKDKDV
+129 FDSADVERLRKDKDV

-154 INESSGVLGPDLSNL
+154 INESSDALGPDLSDL
-169 MGVPVADQYI
+169 MGVPVDSQYI

-184 EVAPRAFATAEAA
+184 EVAPRAFATAEAT

-204 VYTSAINGFAAMLD
+204 VYTFAINGFAAVLD

-226 KDPNVESI
+226 KDPNVASI
-234 EQDRIVVLQGDQV
+234 EQDRVVVLQGDQV

-253 DRVDQRSGTRNSRY
+253 DRVDQRSGARNSRY

-276 TAYVIDTGVMASH
+276 TAYVIDTGILASH
-289 IDFGGRVGAGYTVYD
+289 VDFGGRVGTGYTVYD

-324 GSTYGIAKAVSLIP
+324 GSTYGIAKAVSLAPI
-338 VRVLSC
+338 RVLNC
-344 SGSGSISGVIAG
+344 SGTGSISGVIAG
-356 INWAISDHAS
+356 INWAINDHTS
-366 GTPAVANMSLGG
+366 GSPAVANMSLGG
-378 LYSASLNSAVANATE
+378 SYSTALNSAVANATA
-393 DGIVFAVAAGNNN
+393 DGIVFAVAAGNNKG
-406 RLACSYSPASEPTAI
+406 LACRYSPASEPTAI
-421 TVGAIGGSDDRAS
+421 TVGAIGGSDDRAK
-434 FTNYGSCVDLFAPG
+434 FTNHGSCVDLFAPG
-448 VSIMSATI
+448 VSIKSATI
-456 ASSSASRM
+456 ASSSAWRL

-483 QSDPTATPAQIAAL
+483 QSDPTATPAQIATQ
-497 IVNSATPDA
+497 IVNSATPDV

-511 AGSPNLVL
+511 VGSPNLVL

-524 FVSPNPVAPSVPT
+524 LVSPNPVAPSVPT
-537 LLTAV
+537 SLTAV
-542 GGVTQASLAWNAPTQ
+542 GGVAQSLLSWNAPTL

-568 EYSSNSGSTWTV
+568 EYSSNSGSTWAV
-580 FADGVSTSTAA
+580 FADGESTDTAA
-591 TVTGLVNGTTYQ
+591 TVTGLTNGTSYQ

-610 SGGTSEA
+610 SGGTSEPSATA
-617 SSTATA
+617 SA
-623 IVGVPSAPTSLSA
+623 IVGVPSEPTSLNA

-656 AITDYVA
+656 DVTDYVV
-663 QFSADS
+663 QYSKDS

-677 DSISTSTTTTVTGLT
+677 DSVSTSTTTTVTGLT
-692 NGLTYQL
+692 NGLTYQFK
-699 RVSAVNS
+699 VSATNS
-706 VGTSAYSSV
+706 IGSSAASSV
-715 VIAVPWAASLPSAP
+715 VIAVPWAASPPSAP
-729 LDLAIASYGL
+729 LGLVITNYGL
-739 NQVGLSWTI
+739 NQVDLSWTI
-748 PATNGGDT
+748 PATNGGVS

-766 SSGSTWATFTDPVSS
+766 TSGSTWTTFTDVVTSL
-781 IRSTT
+781 RSAT
-786 VTDLVSGASYIFR
+786 VTDLVSGVSYIFR

-809 DPSVVSAAVRPGVP
+809 DPSAVSATVSPGVP
-823 TAPCCITEM
+823 TAPCCVTER
-832 LVGPQYVALRWGAP
+832 LVGPQYVALRWGVP
-846 TSDGGSAV
+846 IFDGGSAV
-854 TNYVVEYT
+854 TNYVIEYT
-862 IDDGVSWT
+862 INDGVSWT
-870 TWSEPTGNGT
+870 TWPEPTGNGT
-880 NRTITG
+880 HRTITG
-886 LLDGVP
+886 LTDGVP
-892 HKFRISARNAIATG
+892 HKFRVSARNAIATG
-906 PPSDVSDAYT
+906 PPSDVSDAST
-916 PLTPTAPGRPL
+916 PLTPTAPGSPV
-927 NAVATANTGQVGLDW
+927 NVVATANTGQVGLDW
-942 DTPTTDGGAPIT
+942 DAPTFDGGAPIT
-954 DYLIEYSSNSGST
+954 DYLIEYSSNSGAT

-986 PVGISVIFR
+986 PVGISVLFR

-1009 NSNTIT
+1009 NSNLIT
-1015 TISALTNDP
+1015 TMSALINDQ

-1097 ALTTLAANDDSGGGT
+1097 ALTKLVTNDDSGGGN
-1112 WSSVTVTVVAGTS
+1112 WSKVTISVLAGTS
-1125 YFFAID
+1125 YYFAID

-1139 TTLNWQFTVAPD
+1139 TTLNWEFAVAPS
-1151 PTAPSAPRNV
+1151 PTEPSAPRNV

-1166 DQLVTLYWEAPLDNG
+1166 NQLVTLYWEAPLDNG
-1181 SRIVTTYT
+1181 SRTITAYT
-1189 ATSSPGSKTCTSTG
+1189 ATSNPESKTCVSTG

-1216 AYTFSVTATNA
+1216 AYTFSVTATNL
-1227 IGTSTASTASDPV
+1227 IGTSAASTASDPV
-1240 TPAAASTPE
+1240 TPAIAAIPEAST
-1249 APTTLWGLDRIDQ
+1249 ALWGLDRIDQ
-1262 RALPLNNQFSRAYT
+1262 RALPLNNQFSRAFI

-1291 THTEFGGRVLSGFS
+1291 THSEFGGRVLSGFS
-1305 SVSDSNGTED
+1305 SVSDSHGTED

-1367 HVAGTPAVANMSLG
+1367 HVAGTPAVANLSLG
-1381 GGRSSALDIAV
+1381 GARSSALDFAV
-1392 QSAVADGVV
+1392 RSAVADGVV
-1401 FVVAAGNSTANAC
+1401 FVVAAGNSATNAC
-1414 QSSPAGEPLAIT
+1414 QSSPAAEPLAIT
-1426 VGATTSADA
+1426 VGSTTAADA

-1450 PGSSIT
+1450 PGSGIT
-1456 SAWYTSTTASNTIS
+1456 SAWHTSTTASNTIS

-1481 VAALGLE
+1481 VAALGLG
-1488 IAPNSSV
+1488 ISPNSSV
-1495 AQISE
+1495 AQISD
-1500 WITSTATQGVISDAG
+1500 WITSSATQGTISNAG

-1528 AAPPVAAAPTTT
+1528 ASLPSASAPTTT
-1540 STSSTTSTTVAS
+1540 LP
-1552 TTTSTTSV
+1552 TTTL
-1560 PSGGGGGDDSGGG
+1560 P
-1573 DGGGGDDAAA
+1573 
-1583 PETTT
+1583 TTT
-1588 TIARRMIPSS
+1588 LPTTTLP
-1598 TVPSTVPSSTI
+1598 TTTI
-1609 PQPAIT
+1609 PQPTVT
-1615 APAIVLGNVQPVNR
+1615 APAAVLEKVQSVNR
-1629 IVNPILGS
+1629 IVDPVLGS
-1637 QIPLVV
+1637 QMPLVA

-1690 AIKIDKNKVGDS
+1690 AIKIDKNKVGNS

-1707 IVDKKGAITTT
+1707 IVDKKGVITTT

>member
-1 MFGDRSFGQPKG
+1 M
-13 TQELPDDAKRTEHPT
+13 
-28 DTVSSEMT
+28 
-36 LKNRWIQPILRSV
+36 KNHVIAISLL
-49 GGTTVVTQRCIRTLM
+49 G
-64 AVALLAPLVLA
+64 LLAPLVIT
-75 SVEPTP
+75 SVEPLP
-81 ALAIAPTGDY
+81 ASAIAPTGDY

-115 SDVYSSAVDGFVVE
+115 SDVYSSAVDGFVAE
-129 LDNADVMRLRKDKDV
+129 LENADVVRLRKDKEV

-154 INESSGVLGPDLSNL
+154 INESSGALGPDLSDL
-169 MGVPVADQYI
+169 MGVPVDDQYI
-179 VTLKN
+179 VTLKDD
-184 EVAPRAFATAEAA
+184 VAPRAFATSEAA

-204 VYTSAINGFAAMLD
+204 VYTNAINGFAAVLD

-267 SYTNTGTGV
+267 SYANTGAGV
-276 TAYVIDTGVMASH
+276 TAYVIDTGILESH
-289 IDFGGRVGAGYTVYD
+289 VDFGGRVGAGYTAYT

-338 VRVLSC
+338 IRVLSC

-366 GTPAVANMSLGG
+366 GSTAVANMSLGG
-378 LYSASLNSAVANATE
+378 LYSAALNSAVANATA

-406 RLACSYSPASEPTAI
+406 RLACSYSPASAPTAI

-434 FTNYGSCVDLFAPG
+434 FTNYGSCLDVFAPG
-448 VSIMSATI
+448 VSIKSATI
-456 ASSSASRM
+456 ASSSAWRL

-497 IVNSATPDA
+497 IVNSATPDV

-537 LLTAV
+537 SLTAV
-542 GGVTQASLAWNAPTQ
+542 GGVTQASLSWTAPTQ

-580 FADGVSTSTAA
+580 FADGVSTSTSA
-591 TVTGLVNGTTYQ
+591 TVTGLTNGTTYQ

-623 IVGVPSAPTSLSA
+623 VVGVPSAPTSLSA

-642 VRLSWTAPTQNGGS
+642 IRLSWTAPAQNGGS
-656 AITDYVA
+656 VITDYVA
-663 QFSADS
+663 QFSTDS

-677 DSISTSTTTTVTGLT
+677 DSVSTSTTTTVTGLT

-706 VGTSAYSSV
+706 VGTSAPSSV

-766 SSGSTWATFTDPVSS
+766 NSGSTWTTFTDLVTSL
-781 IRSTT
+781 RSAT
-786 VTDLVSGASYIFR
+786 VTDLVNGVSYIFR

-809 DPSVVSAAVRPGVP
+809 DPSVVSAAVSPGLP

-846 TSDGGSAV
+846 TFDGGSTV
-854 TNYVVEYT
+854 TNYVIEYT
-862 IDDGVSWT
+862 INDGVSWT
-870 TWSEPTGNGT
+870 TWSEPTGNGI

-886 LLDGVP
+886 LTDGVP
-892 HKFRISARNAIATG
+892 HKFRISARNAIGTG

-942 DTPTTDGGAPIT
+942 DTPTSDGGAPIT

-978 TIATIRTL
+978 TIATIRSL
-986 PVGISVIFR
+986 PVGISVLFR

-1009 NSNTIT
+1009 NSNSIT
-1015 TISALTNDP
+1015 TIGSLTNDP
-1024 FAGAEVFSGTTGA
+1024 FAGADLFAGTTGA
-1037 VSSSTLTASRETGE
+1037 VSSSTLTASRESGE
-1051 PSHGGYGASAS
+1051 PSHGGYGASSS
-1062 IWYKWVA
+1062 IWYKWIA

-1079 RLSVFDTLLGAYT
+1079 RLSNFDTLLGAYT

-1112 WSSVTVTVVAGTS
+1112 WSSVTVSVVAGTS

-1139 TTLNWQFTVAPD
+1139 TTLNWQFTRAPD
-1151 PTAPSAPRNV
+1151 PSAPSTPRNI

-1166 DQLVTLYWEAPLDNG
+1166 DQSAVLYWEAPLDNG
-1181 SRIVTTYT
+1181 SRTITSYV
-1189 ATSSPGSKTCTSTG
+1189 ATSSPGSKTCSSTG

-1216 AYTFSVTATNA
+1216 AYTFSVTATNS
-1227 IGTSTASTASDPV
+1227 IGTSSASVASAPV
-1240 TPAAASTPE
+1240 TPTAASTPE
-1249 APTTLWGLDRIDQ
+1249 APTTVWGLDRIDQ

-1291 THTEFGGRVLSGFS
+1291 THTEFGGRVLSGFTS
-1305 SVSDSNGTED
+1305 ISDSNGTED

-1354 SAVIAGID
+1354 SGVIAGID

-1392 QSAVADGVV
+1392 RSAVADGVV

-1426 VGATTSADA
+1426 VGSTTSADA

-1481 VAALGLE
+1481 VVALGLE

-1495 AQISE
+1495 AQISD
-1500 WITSTATQGVISDAG
+1500 WITSTATPGIIGDAG
-1515 SGSPNLLVYSRLS
+1515 TGSPNLLVYSRLS
-1528 AAPPVAAAPTTT
+1528 ASPPGASAPTTT
-1540 STSSTTSTTVAS
+1540 LPTTTLPTTTVPAGDD
-1552 TTTSTTSV
+1552 
-1560 PSGGGGGDDSGGG
+1560 GGGGGDDN
-1573 DGGGGDDAAA
+1573 GGGDDA

-1588 TIARRMIPSS
+1588 TIARRVSP
-1598 TVPSTVPSSTI
+1598 PSTVPATTVPQIQASTPI
-1609 PQPAIT
+1609 DD
-1615 APAIVLGNVQPVNR
+1615 LSKLLPVNR
-1629 IVNPILGS
+1629 MLNPILGS
-1637 QIPLVV
+1637 QIPIVV
-1643 PQAVFTPSS
+1643 AQAVFAPSS

-1667 AQSTVHVYRDGILV
+1667 AQSMVHVYRDGILV
-1681 KSVPAAAAQ
+1681 KSVSAAAAQ
-1690 AIKIDKNKVGDS
+1690 SIKIAKNKVGES

-1707 IVDKKGAITTT
+1707 IVDKKGVITTT

>member
-1 MFGDRSFGQPKG
+1 M
-13 TQELPDDAKRTEHPT
+13 
-28 DTVSSEMT
+28 
-36 LKNRWIQPILRSV
+36 KNHVIAISLL
-49 GGTTVVTQRCIRTLM
+49 G
-64 AVALLAPLVLA
+64 LLAPLVIT
-75 SVEPTP
+75 SVEPLP
-81 ALAIAPTGDY
+81 ASAIAPTGDY

-115 SDVYSSAVDGFVVE
+115 SDVYSSAVDGFVAE
-129 LDNADVMRLRKDKDV
+129 LENADVVRLRKDKEV

-154 INESSGVLGPDLSNL
+154 INESSGALGPDLSDL
-169 MGVPVADQYI
+169 MGVPVDDQYI
-179 VTLKN
+179 VTLKDD
-184 EVAPRAFATAEAA
+184 VAPRAFATSEAA

-204 VYTSAINGFAAMLD
+204 VYTNAINGFAAVLD

-267 SYTNTGTGV
+267 SYANTGAGV
-276 TAYVIDTGVMASH
+276 TAYVIDTGILESH
-289 IDFGGRVGAGYTVYD
+289 VDFGGRVGAGYTAYT

-338 VRVLSC
+338 IRVLSC

-366 GTPAVANMSLGG
+366 GSTAVANMSLGG
-378 LYSASLNSAVANATE
+378 LYSAALNSAVANATA

-406 RLACSYSPASEPTAI
+406 RLACSYSPASAPTAI

-434 FTNYGSCVDLFAPG
+434 FTNYGSCLDVFAPG
-448 VSIMSATI
+448 VSIKSATI
-456 ASSSASRM
+456 ASSSAWRL

-497 IVNSATPDA
+497 IVNSATPDV

-537 LLTAV
+537 SLTAV
-542 GGVTQASLAWNAPTQ
+542 GGVTQASLSWTAPTQ

-580 FADGVSTSTAA
+580 FADGVSTSTSA
-591 TVTGLVNGTTYQ
+591 TVTGLTNGTTYQ

-623 IVGVPSAPTSLSA
+623 VVGVPSAPTSLSA

-642 VRLSWTAPTQNGGS
+642 IRLSWTAPAQNGGS
-656 AITDYVA
+656 VITDYVA
-663 QFSADS
+663 QFSTDS

-677 DSISTSTTTTVTGLT
+677 DSVSTSTTTTVTGLT

-706 VGTSAYSSV
+706 VGTSAPSSV

-766 SSGSTWATFTDPVSS
+766 NSGSTWTTFTDLVTSL
-781 IRSTT
+781 RSAT
-786 VTDLVSGASYIFR
+786 VTDLVNGVSYIFR

-809 DPSVVSAAVRPGVP
+809 DPSVVSAAVSPGLP

-846 TSDGGSAV
+846 TFDGGSTV
-854 TNYVVEYT
+854 TNYVIEYT
-862 IDDGVSWT
+862 INDGVSWT
-870 TWSEPTGNGT
+870 TWSEPTGNGI

-886 LLDGVP
+886 LTDGVP
-892 HKFRISARNAIATG
+892 HKFRISARNAIGTG
-906 PPSDVSDAYT
+906 PPSEVSDAYT
-916 PLTPTAPGRPL
+916 PFTPTTPGRPL

-942 DTPTTDGGAPIT
+942 DTPTSDGGAPIT

-978 TIATIRTL
+978 TIATIRSL
-986 PVGISVIFR
+986 PVGISVLFR

-1009 NSNTIT
+1009 NSNSIT
-1015 TISALTNDP
+1015 TIGSLTNDP
-1024 FAGAEVFSGTTGA
+1024 FAGADLFAGTTGA
-1037 VSSSTLTASRETGE
+1037 VSSSTLTASRESGE
-1051 PSHGGYGASAS
+1051 PSHGGYGASSS
-1062 IWYKWVA
+1062 IWYKWIA

-1079 RLSVFDTLLGAYT
+1079 RLSNFDTLLGAYT

-1112 WSSVTVTVVAGTS
+1112 WSSVTVSVVAGTS

-1139 TTLNWQFTVAPD
+1139 TTLNWQFTQAPD
-1151 PTAPSAPRNV
+1151 PSVPSAPRNV

-1166 DQLVTLYWEAPLDNG
+1166 DQSAVLYWEAPLDNG
-1181 SRIVTTYT
+1181 SRTITSYV
-1189 ATSSPGSKTCTSTG
+1189 ATSSPGSKTCSSTG

-1216 AYTFSVTATNA
+1216 AYTFSVTATNS
-1227 IGTSTASTASDPV
+1227 IGTSSASVASAPV
-1240 TPAAASTPE
+1240 TPTAASTPE
-1249 APTTLWGLDRIDQ
+1249 APTTVWGLDRIDQ

-1291 THTEFGGRVLSGFS
+1291 THTEFGGRVLSGFTS
-1305 SVSDSNGTED
+1305 ISDSNGTED

-1354 SAVIAGID
+1354 SGVIAGID

-1392 QSAVADGVV
+1392 RSAVADGVV

-1426 VGATTSADA
+1426 VGSTTSADA

-1481 VAALGLE
+1481 VVALGLE

-1495 AQISE
+1495 AQISD
-1500 WITSTATQGVISDAG
+1500 WITSTATPGIIGDAG
-1515 SGSPNLLVYSRLS
+1515 TGSPNLLVYSRLS
-1528 AAPPVAAAPTTT
+1528 ASPPGASAPTTT
-1540 STSSTTSTTVAS
+1540 LPTTTLPTTTLPTTTVPAGDD
-1552 TTTSTTSV
+1552 
-1560 PSGGGGGDDSGGG
+1560 GGGGGDDN
-1573 DGGGGDDAAA
+1573 GGGDDA

-1588 TIARRMIPSS
+1588 TIARRVSP
-1598 TVPSTVPSSTI
+1598 PSTVPATTVPQIQASTPI
-1609 PQPAIT
+1609 DD
-1615 APAIVLGNVQPVNR
+1615 LSKLLPVNR
-1629 IVNPILGS
+1629 MLNPILGS
-1637 QIPLVV
+1637 QIPIVV
-1643 PQAVFTPSS
+1643 AQAVFAPSS

-1667 AQSTVHVYRDGILV
+1667 AQSMVHVYRDGILV
-1681 KSVPAAAAQ
+1681 KSVSAAAAQ
-1690 AIKIDKNKVGDS
+1690 SIKIAKNKVGES

-1707 IVDKKGAITTT
+1707 IVDKKGVITTT

>member
-1 MFGDRSFGQPKG
+1 
-13 TQELPDDAKRTEHPT
+13 
-28 DTVSSEMT
+28 MT
-36 LKNRWIQPILRSV
+36 LKNLWIQPILRSV
-49 GGTTVVTQRCIRTLM
+49 GVTTVVTQRCIRTLM
-64 AVALLAPLVLA
+64 VVALLAPLVLA

-91 IVILKDGVN
+91 IVLFKDGVN

-129 LDNADVMRLRKDKDV
+129 LENADVVRLRKDKDV

-154 INESSGVLGPDLSNL
+154 INESSGALGPDLSDL

-184 EVAPRAFATAEAA
+184 NVAPRAFATTEAA

-204 VYTSAINGFAAMLD
+204 VYTDAINGFAAVLD

-276 TAYVIDTGVMASH
+276 TAYVIDTGILASH
-289 IDFGGRVGAGYTVYD
+289 IDFGGRVGAGYTVYS

-338 VRVLSC
+338 IRVLSC

-356 INWAISDHAS
+356 INWAINDHAS

-378 LYSASLNSAVANATE
+378 SYSASLNSAVANATA
-393 DGIVFAVAAGNNN
+393 DGIVFAVAAGNNR
-406 RLACSYSPASEPTAI
+406 RLACSYSPASAPTAI

-434 FTNYGSCVDLFAPG
+434 FTNYGTCVDVFAPG
-448 VSIMSATI
+448 VSILSATI
-456 ASSSASRM
+456 TSSSASRM

-497 IVNSATPDA
+497 IVNSATPDV

-519 YTGAA
+519 YTGSA

-537 LLTAV
+537 SLTAV
-542 GGVTQASLAWNAPTQ
+542 GGVTQASLTWIAPTQ
-557 SGGADV
+557 SGGAEV

-591 TVTGLVNGTTYQ
+591 TVTGLTNGTTYQ

-623 IVGVPSAPTSLSA
+623 IVGVPSEPTSLSA

-642 VRLSWTAPTQNGGS
+642 VRLSWTAPAQNGGS
-656 AITDYVA
+656 VITDYVV
-663 QFSADS
+663 QFSTDS

-677 DSISTSTTTTVTGLT
+677 DSVSTSTTTTVTGLT

-699 RVSAVNS
+699 RVSAVNN

-786 VTDLVSGASYIFR
+786 VTDLVSGVSYVFR

-809 DPSVVSAAVRPGVP
+809 DPSVVSAAVSPGVP
-823 TAPCCITEM
+823 TAPCCITEV
-832 LVGPQYVALRWGAP
+832 LIGPQYVALRWGAP
-846 TSDGGSAV
+846 TFDGGSTV

-892 HKFRISARNAIATG
+892 HKFRISARNAVATG

-942 DTPTTDGGAPIT
+942 DTPTSDGGAPIT
-954 DYLIEYSSNSGST
+954 DYLIEYSSNGGST

-986 PVGISVIFR
+986 PVGISVLFR

-1009 NSNTIT
+1009 NSNSIT
-1015 TISALTNDP
+1015 TIGALTNDP

-1037 VSSSTLTASRETGE
+1037 VSSSTLTASRESGE

-1112 WSSVTVTVVAGTS
+1112 WSSVTITVVAGTS

-1139 TTLNWQFTVAPD
+1139 TTLNWQFTVAPE

-1166 DQLVTLYWEAPLDNG
+1166 DQLVTLYWEAPLDSG
-1181 SRIVTTYT
+1181 SRTITSYI

-1227 IGTSTASTASDPV
+1227 IGTSAASTASDPV

-1305 SVSDSNGTED
+1305 SVSDANGTED

-1392 QSAVADGVV
+1392 RSAVADGVV

-1481 VAALGLE
+1481 VVALGLE

-1500 WITSTATQGVISDAG
+1500 WITSTATQGVISNAG

-1528 AAPPVAAAPTTT
+1528 ATPPVAAAP
-1540 STSSTTSTTVAS
+1540 S
-1552 TTTSTTSV
+1552 TTSTTSV

-1573 DGGGGDDAAA
+1573 GGGGDNGGGGDDAA
-1583 PETTT
+1583 PETTTTT
-1588 TIARRMIPSS
+1588 TIARP
-1598 TVPSTVPSSTI
+1598 TVTTSTVPSSTI
-1609 PQPAIT
+1609 PQPLVSTPFVRPST
-1615 APAIVLGNVQPVNR
+1615 ALPVNR
-1629 IVNPILGS
+1629 IVNPLLGS
-1637 QIPLVV
+1637 QIPLVA
-1643 PQAVFTPSS
+1643 PQAVSTPSS

-1657 NNVVLKVNAP
+1657 NNVVLKVKAP
-1667 AQSTVHVYRDGILV
+1667 TQSTVHVYRDGILV

-1690 AIKIDKNKVGDS
+1690 AIKIGKNKVGDS

-1707 IVDKKGAITTT
+1707 IVDKKGSITTT

>member
-1 MFGDRSFGQPKG
+1 MKHHVI
-13 TQELPDDAKRTEHPT
+13 A
-28 DTVSSEMT
+28 
-36 LKNRWIQPILRSV
+36 ILL
-49 GGTTVVTQRCIRTLM
+49 I
-64 AVALLAPLVLA
+64 AFLAPLVITSIEPLPA
-75 SVEPTP
+75 SAV
-81 ALAIAPTGDY
+81 AVTGDY

-115 SDVYSSAVDGFVVE
+115 SDVYSSAVDGFVAE
-129 LDNADVMRLRKDKDV
+129 LDNTDVVRLRKDKDV

-169 MGVPVADQYI
+169 IGVPVANQYI

-184 EVAPRAFATAEAA
+184 DVAPRAFATAEAA

-204 VYTSAINGFAAMLD
+204 VYTAAINGFAAVLD

-267 SYTNTGTGV
+267 SYTNTGSGV
-276 TAYVIDTGVMASH
+276 TAYVIDTGILASH

-338 VRVLSC
+338 IRVLSC

-356 INWAISDHAS
+356 INWAINDHAS
-366 GTPAVANMSLGG
+366 DTPAVANMSLGG
-378 LYSASLNSAVANATE
+378 SYSVALNSAVANATA

-434 FTNYGSCVDLFAPG
+434 FTNYGSCLDLFAPG

-456 ASSSASRM
+456 TSSSASRM

-497 IVNSATPDA
+497 IVNSATPDV

-537 LLTAV
+537 SLTAV
-542 GGVTQASLAWNAPTQ
+542 GGVTQASLAWIAPTQ
-557 SGGADV
+557 SGSADV

-568 EYSSNSGSTWTV
+568 EHSSDSGSTWTV
-580 FADGVSTSTAA
+580 FADGVSTNTTA
-591 TVTGLVNGTTYQ
+591 TVTGLTNGTTYQ

-642 VRLSWTAPTQNGGS
+642 IRLSWTAPTQNGGS

-669 GATWSTFS
+669 GTTWSTFS

-756 ITDYVIEYSS
+756 ITDYVIQYSS
-766 SSGSTWATFTDPVSS
+766 TSGSTWATFTDPVSS

-809 DPSVVSAAVRPGVP
+809 DPSVVSAVVSPGVP
-823 TAPCCITEM
+823 TAPCCITEV
-832 LVGPQYVALRWGAP
+832 LIGPQYVALRWGAP

-854 TNYVVEYT
+854 TNYVIEYT
-862 IDDGVSWT
+862 INDGVSWT
-870 TWSEPTGNGT
+870 TWPEPTGNGT

-886 LLDGVP
+886 LTDGVP

-916 PLTPTAPGRPL
+916 PLTPTVPGRPL
-927 NAVATANTGQVGLDW
+927 NVVATANTGQVGLDW

-954 DYLIEYSSNSGST
+954 DYLIEYSSNAGST

-986 PVGISVIFR
+986 PVGITVLFR

-1009 NSNTIT
+1009 NSNSIT
-1015 TISALTNDP
+1015 TLSALTNDP
-1024 FAGAEVFSGTTGA
+1024 FAGADIFSGTTGA
-1037 VSSSTLTASRETGE
+1037 VSSSTLTASRESGE

-1062 IWYKWVA
+1062 IWYKWSA
-1069 TQDGTLVVDT
+1069 SADGTLVVDT
-1079 RLSVFDTLLGAYT
+1079 RLSNFDTLLGAYT

-1112 WSSVTVTVVAGTS
+1112 WSTVTVSVVAGTS

-1131 GYGNRKGS
+1131 GYGSRKGS
-1139 TTLNWQFTVAPD
+1139 TTLNWQFTAAPD

-1166 DQLVTLYWEAPLDNG
+1166 DQSVALYWEAPLDNG
-1181 SRIVTTYT
+1181 SRTITSYV
-1189 ATSSPGSKTCTSTG
+1189 ATSSPGSKTCSSTG

-1216 AYTFSVTATNA
+1216 AYTFSITATNS
-1227 IGTSTASTASDPV
+1227 IGTSSASVASAPV
-1240 TPAAASTPE
+1240 TPATASTPE
-1249 APTTLWGLDRIDQ
+1249 APTILWGLDRIDQ
-1262 RALPLNNQFSRAYT
+1262 RALPLNNQFGRAYT

-1291 THTEFGGRVLSGFS
+1291 AHTEFGGRVLSGFS
-1305 SVSDSNGTED
+1305 AISDSNGTQD

-1354 SAVIAGID
+1354 SGVIAGID
-1362 WVIAN
+1362 WVIAH
-1367 HVAGTPAVANMSLG
+1367 HVAGTPAIANMSLG

-1426 VGATTSADA
+1426 VGSTTSADA

-1495 AQISE
+1495 AQISN
-1500 WITSTATQGVISDAG
+1500 WITSTATPGVIADAG
-1515 SGSPNLLVYSRLS
+1515 TGSPNLLVYSRLS
-1528 AAPPVAAAPTTT
+1528 ASPPGASAPTTT
-1540 STSSTTSTTVAS
+1540 LPTTTLPTTTLPSTTVPAGDGD
-1552 TTTSTTSV
+1552 
-1560 PSGGGGGDDSGGG
+1560 GGGGGDDGG
-1573 DGGGGDDAAA
+1573 DEA

-1588 TIARRMIPSS
+1588 TIAQRVSPPSSAIPST
-1598 TVPSTVPSSTI
+1598 TVPR
-1609 PQPAIT
+1609 PAAT
-1615 APAIVLGNVQPVNR
+1615 APAVVFGNVLPANRLVNPVLG
-1629 IVNPILGS
+1629 S
-1637 QIPLVV
+1637 FIPTVV
-1643 PQAVFTPSS
+1643 EQAVFTPSS
-1652 NKVVG
+1652 SKVVG

-1667 AQSTVHVYRDGILV
+1667 AQSMVHVYRDGVLV
-1681 KSVPAAAAQ
+1681 KSVPSAAAQ
-1690 AIKIDKNKVGDS
+1690 SIKIAKNKVGES

-1707 IVDKKGAITTT
+1707 IVDKKGVITTT

>member
-1 MFGDRSFGQPKG
+1 
-13 TQELPDDAKRTEHPT
+13 
-28 DTVSSEMT
+28 
-36 LKNRWIQPILRSV
+36 
-49 GGTTVVTQRCIRTLM
+49 
-64 AVALLAPLVLA
+64 VL
-75 SVEPTP
+75 
-81 ALAIAPTGDY
+81 I
-91 IVILKDGVN
+91 
-100 LDRKVAKEAGLGNAV
+100 
-115 SDVYSSAVDGFVVE
+115 
-129 LDNADVMRLRKDKDV
+129 
-144 LLVELDRTLS
+144 
-154 INESSGVLGPDLSNL
+154 
-169 MGVPVADQYI
+169 
-179 VTLKN
+179 
-184 EVAPRAFATAEAA
+184 
-197 TGSQILS
+197 
-204 VYTSAINGFAAMLD
+204 
-218 ASALERLA
+218 
-226 KDPNVESI
+226 
-234 EQDRIVVLQGDQV
+234 
-247 DPPWGL
+247 
-253 DRVDQRSGTRNSRY
+253 
-267 SYTNTGTGV
+267 
-276 TAYVIDTGVMASH
+276 
-289 IDFGGRVGAGYTVYD
+289 
-304 DGRGTT
+304 
-310 DCNGHG
+310 
-316 THVAGTIG
+316 
-324 GSTYGIAKAVSLIP
+324 
-338 VRVLSC
+338 
-344 SGSGSISGVIAG
+344 
-356 INWAISDHAS
+356 
-366 GTPAVANMSLGG
+366 
-378 LYSASLNSAVANATE
+378 
-393 DGIVFAVAAGNNN
+393 
-406 RLACSYSPASEPTAI
+406 
-421 TVGAIGGSDDRAS
+421 
-434 FTNYGSCVDLFAPG
+434 
-448 VSIMSATI
+448 
-456 ASSSASRM
+456 
-464 LSGTSMASPH
+464 
-474 VAGAAALLL
+474 
-483 QSDPTATPAQIAAL
+483 
-497 IVNSATPDA
+497 
-506 ITGLA
+506 
-511 AGSPNLVL
+511 
-519 YTGAA
+519 
-524 FVSPNPVAPSVPT
+524 
-537 LLTAV
+537 
-542 GGVTQASLAWNAPTQ
+542 
-557 SGGADV
+557 
-563 TDYVV
+563 
-568 EYSSNSGSTWTV
+568 
-580 FADGVSTSTAA
+580 
-591 TVTGLVNGTTYQ
+591 
-603 FRVKAVS
+603 
-610 SGGTSEA
+610 
-617 SSTATA
+617 
-623 IVGVPSAPTSLSA
+623 
-636 TPLGLS
+636 
-642 VRLSWTAPTQNGGS
+642 
-656 AITDYVA
+656 
-663 QFSADS
+663 
-669 GATWSTFS
+669 
-677 DSISTSTTTTVTGLT
+677 
-692 NGLTYQL
+692 
-699 RVSAVNS
+699 
-706 VGTSAYSSV
+706 
-715 VIAVPWAASLPSAP
+715 
-729 LDLAIASYGL
+729 
-739 NQVGLSWTI
+739 
-748 PATNGGDT
+748 
-756 ITDYVIEYSS
+756 
-766 SSGSTWATFTDPVSS
+766 
-781 IRSTT
+781 
-786 VTDLVSGASYIFR
+786 
-799 VSARNSAGTG
+799 
-809 DPSVVSAAVRPGVP
+809 
-823 TAPCCITEM
+823 
-832 LVGPQYVALRWGAP
+832 GPQYVALRWGAP
-846 TSDGGSAV
+846 TFDGGSTV

-892 HKFRISARNAIATG
+892 HKFRISARNAVATG

-942 DTPTTDGGAPIT
+942 DTPTSDGGAPIT
-954 DYLIEYSSNSGST
+954 DYLIEYSSNGGST

-986 PVGISVIFR
+986 PVGISVLFR

-1009 NSNTIT
+1009 NSNSIT
-1015 TISALTNDP
+1015 TIGALTNDP

-1037 VSSSTLTASRETGE
+1037 VSSSTLTASRESGE

-1112 WSSVTVTVVAGTS
+1112 WSSVTITVVAGTS

-1139 TTLNWQFTVAPD
+1139 TTLNWQFTVAPE

-1166 DQLVTLYWEAPLDNG
+1166 DQLVTLYWEAPLDSG
-1181 SRIVTTYT
+1181 SRTITSYI

-1227 IGTSTASTASDPV
+1227 IGTSAASTASDPV

-1305 SVSDSNGTED
+1305 SVSDANGTED

-1392 QSAVADGVV
+1392 RSAVADGVV

-1481 VAALGLE
+1481 VVALGLE

-1500 WITSTATQGVISDAG
+1500 WITSTATQGVISNAG

-1528 AAPPVAAAPTTT
+1528 ATPPVAAAP
-1540 STSSTTSTTVAS
+1540 STTSTTS
-1552 TTTSTTSV
+1552 TTSAPSTTSTTSV
-1560 PSGGGGGDDSGGG
+1560 PSGGGGGDNGGGGGGGG
-1573 DGGGGDDAAA
+1573 DNGGGGDDAA
-1583 PETTT
+1583 PETTTT
-1588 TIARRMIPSS
+1588 TIARP
-1598 TVPSTVPSSTI
+1598 TVTTSTVPSSTI
-1609 PQPAIT
+1609 PQPLVSTPFVRPST
-1615 APAIVLGNVQPVNR
+1615 ALPVNR
-1629 IVNPILGS
+1629 IVNPLLGS
-1637 QIPLVV
+1637 QIPLVA
-1643 PQAVFTPSS
+1643 PQAVSTPSS

-1657 NNVVLKVNAP
+1657 NNVVLKVKAP
-1667 AQSTVHVYRDGILV
+1667 TQSTVHVYRDGILV

-1690 AIKIDKNKVGDS
+1690 AIKIGKNKVGDS

-1707 IVDKKGAITTT
+1707 IVDKKGSITTT

>member
-1 MFGDRSFGQPKG
+1 M
-13 TQELPDDAKRTEHPT
+13 
-28 DTVSSEMT
+28 
-36 LKNRWIQPILRSV
+36 KNHVIAISLL
-49 GGTTVVTQRCIRTLM
+49 G
-64 AVALLAPLVLA
+64 LLAPLVIT
-75 SVEPTP
+75 SVEPLP
-81 ALAIAPTGDY
+81 ASAIAPTGDY

-115 SDVYSSAVDGFVVE
+115 SDVYSSAVDGFVAE
-129 LDNADVMRLRKDKDV
+129 LENADVVRLRKDKEV

-154 INESSGVLGPDLSNL
+154 INESSGALGPDLSDL
-169 MGVPVADQYI
+169 MGVPVDDQYI
-179 VTLKN
+179 VTLKDD
-184 EVAPRAFATAEAA
+184 VAPRAFATSEAA

-204 VYTSAINGFAAMLD
+204 VYTNAINGFAAVLD

-267 SYTNTGTGV
+267 SYANTGAGV
-276 TAYVIDTGVMASH
+276 TAYVIDTGILESH
-289 IDFGGRVGAGYTVYD
+289 VDFGGRVGAGYTAYT

-338 VRVLSC
+338 IRVLSC

-366 GTPAVANMSLGG
+366 GSTAVANMSLGG
-378 LYSASLNSAVANATE
+378 LYSAALNSAVANATA

-406 RLACSYSPASEPTAI
+406 RLACSYSPASAPTAI

-434 FTNYGSCVDLFAPG
+434 FTNYGSCLDVFAPG
-448 VSIMSATI
+448 VSIKSATI
-456 ASSSASRM
+456 ASSSAWRL

-497 IVNSATPDA
+497 IVNSATPDV

-537 LLTAV
+537 SLTAV
-542 GGVTQASLAWNAPTQ
+542 GGVTQASLSWTAPTQ

-580 FADGVSTSTAA
+580 FADGVSTSTSA
-591 TVTGLVNGTTYQ
+591 TVTGLTNGTTYQ

-623 IVGVPSAPTSLSA
+623 VVGVPSAPTSLSA

-642 VRLSWTAPTQNGGS
+642 IRLSWTAPAQNGGS
-656 AITDYVA
+656 VITDYVA
-663 QFSADS
+663 QFSTDS

-677 DSISTSTTTTVTGLT
+677 DSVSTSTTTTVTGLT

-706 VGTSAYSSV
+706 VGTSAPSSV

-766 SSGSTWATFTDPVSS
+766 NSGSTWTTFTDLVTSL
-781 IRSTT
+781 RSAT
-786 VTDLVSGASYIFR
+786 VTDLVNGVSYIFR

-809 DPSVVSAAVRPGVP
+809 DPSVVSAAVSPGLP

-846 TSDGGSAV
+846 TFDGGSAV
-854 TNYVVEYT
+854 TNYVIEYT
-862 IDDGVSWT
+862 INDGVSWT
-870 TWSEPTGNGT
+870 TWSEPTGNGI

-886 LLDGVP
+886 LTDGVP
-892 HKFRISARNAIATG
+892 HKFRISARNAIGTG

-942 DTPTTDGGAPIT
+942 DTPTSDGGAPIT

-978 TIATIRTL
+978 TIATIRSL
-986 PVGISVIFR
+986 PVGISVLFR

-1009 NSNTIT
+1009 NSNSIT
-1015 TISALTNDP
+1015 TIGSLTNDP
-1024 FAGAEVFSGTTGA
+1024 FAGADLFAGTTGA
-1037 VSSSTLTASRETGE
+1037 VSSSTLTASRESGE
-1051 PSHGGYGASAS
+1051 PSHGGYGASSS
-1062 IWYKWVA
+1062 IWYKWIA

-1079 RLSVFDTLLGAYT
+1079 RLSNFDTLLGAYT

-1112 WSSVTVTVVAGTS
+1112 WSSVTVSVVAGTS

-1139 TTLNWQFTVAPD
+1139 TTLNWQFTQAPD
-1151 PTAPSAPRNV
+1151 PSVPSAPRNV

-1166 DQLVTLYWEAPLDNG
+1166 DQSAVLYWEAPLDNG
-1181 SRIVTTYT
+1181 SRTITSYV
-1189 ATSSPGSKTCTSTG
+1189 ATSSPGSKTCSSTG

-1216 AYTFSVTATNA
+1216 AYTFSVTATNS
-1227 IGTSTASTASDPV
+1227 IGTSSASVASAPV
-1240 TPAAASTPE
+1240 TPTAASTPE
-1249 APTTLWGLDRIDQ
+1249 APTTVWGLDRIDQ

-1291 THTEFGGRVLSGFS
+1291 THTEFGGRVLSGFTS
-1305 SVSDSNGTED
+1305 ISDSNGTED

-1354 SAVIAGID
+1354 SGVIAGID

-1392 QSAVADGVV
+1392 RSAVADGVV

-1426 VGATTSADA
+1426 VGSTTSADA

-1481 VAALGLE
+1481 VVALGLE

-1495 AQISE
+1495 AQISD
-1500 WITSTATQGVISDAG
+1500 WITSTATPGIIGDAG
-1515 SGSPNLLVYSRLS
+1515 TGSPNLLVYSRLS
-1528 AAPPVAAAPTTT
+1528 ASPPGASAPTTT
-1540 STSSTTSTTVAS
+1540 LPTTTLPTTTVPAGDD
-1552 TTTSTTSV
+1552 
-1560 PSGGGGGDDSGGG
+1560 GGGGGDDN
-1573 DGGGGDDAAA
+1573 GGGDDA

-1588 TIARRMIPSS
+1588 TIARRVSP
-1598 TVPSTVPSSTI
+1598 PSTVPATTVPQIQASTPI
-1609 PQPAIT
+1609 DD
-1615 APAIVLGNVQPVNR
+1615 LSKLLPVNR
-1629 IVNPILGS
+1629 MLNPILGS
-1637 QIPLVV
+1637 QIPTVV
-1643 PQAVFTPSS
+1643 PQAVFAPSS

-1667 AQSTVHVYRDGILV
+1667 AQSMVHVYRDGILV
-1681 KSVPAAAAQ
+1681 KSVSAAAAQ
-1690 AIKIDKNKVGDS
+1690 SIKIAKNKVGES

-1707 IVDKKGAITTT
+1707 IVDKKGVITTT

>member
-1 MFGDRSFGQPKG
+1 MGV
-13 TQELPDDAKRTEHPT
+13 TTAL
-28 DTVSSEMT
+28 
-36 LKNRWIQPILRSV
+36 ILRC
-49 GGTTVVTQRCIRTLM
+49 TRTLM
-64 AVALLAPLVLA
+64 AVALLAPLLLA
-75 SVEPTP
+75 SVESTP

-129 LDNADVMRLRKDKDV
+129 LENADVVRLRKDKDV

-154 INESSGVLGPDLSNL
+154 INEFGDLLGPDLSNL

-179 VTLKN
+179 VTLKDD
-184 EVAPRAFATAEAA
+184 VAPRTFATAEAA

-204 VYTSAINGFAAMLD
+204 VYTAAINGFAAVLD

-226 KDPNVESI
+226 KDPSVESI

-267 SYTNTGTGV
+267 SYTNTGAGV
-276 TAYVIDTGVMASH
+276 TAYVIDTGILASH

-310 DCNGHG
+310 DCNRHG

-338 VRVLSC
+338 IRVLSC

-356 INWAISDHAS
+356 INWAINDHAS
-366 GTPAVANMSLGG
+366 DTPAVANMSLGG
-378 LYSASLNSAVANATE
+378 SYSVALNSAVANATA

-434 FTNYGSCVDLFAPG
+434 FTNYGSCLDLFAPG

-456 ASSSASRM
+456 TSSSASRM

-497 IVNSATPDA
+497 IVNSATPDV

-524 FVSPNPVAPSVPT
+524 FVSPNPVAPSVPIS
-537 LLTAV
+537 LTAV
-542 GGVTQASLAWNAPTQ
+542 GGVTQASLSWNAPTQ

-563 TDYVV
+563 TDYVI

-580 FADGVSTSTAA
+580 FADGVSTSTTA
-591 TVTGLVNGTTYQ
+591 TVTGLTNGTTYQ

-617 SSTATA
+617 SSTASA

-642 VRLSWTAPTQNGGS
+642 IRLSWTAPTQNGGS

-756 ITDYVIEYSS
+756 ISDYVVEYSS
-766 SSGSTWATFTDPVSS
+766 TSGSTWTTFTDLVTSL
-781 IRSTT
+781 RSAT
-786 VTDLVSGASYIFR
+786 VTDLVSGVSYIFR

-809 DPSVVSAAVRPGVP
+809 DPSVVSAVVSPGVP

-846 TSDGGSAV
+846 TFDGGSTV

-880 NRTITG
+880 HRTITG
-886 LLDGVP
+886 LTDGVP
-892 HKFRISARNAIATG
+892 HKFRISARNAVATG

-978 TIATIRTL
+978 TIATIRSL
-986 PVGISVIFR
+986 QVGMSVLFR
-995 VSAINSRGTGAASL
+995 VSAINARGTGAASL
-1009 NSNTIT
+1009 NSNSIT
-1015 TISALTNDP
+1015 TIGALTNDP
-1024 FAGAEVFSGTTGA
+1024 FAGAEVFSGSTGA

-1051 PSHGGYGASAS
+1051 PSHGGYGASSS

-1079 RLSVFDTLLGAYT
+1079 RLSNFDTLLGAYT

-1097 ALTTLAANDDSGGGT
+1097 ALTTLAANDDSGGGV
-1112 WSSVTVTVVAGTS
+1112 WSSVTVSVVAGTS

-1131 GYGNRKGS
+1131 GYGNRKGT
-1139 TTLNWQFTVAPD
+1139 TTLNWQFTAAPD

-1166 DQLVTLYWEAPLDNG
+1166 DQSAALYWEAPLDNG
-1181 SRIVTTYT
+1181 SRMI
-1189 ATSSPGSKTCTSTG
+1189 TSYVAVSNPGSKTCSSTG
-1203 ALTCTVRGLTNGV
+1203 ALTCTVRGLTNGI
-1216 AYTFSVTATNA
+1216 AYTFSVTAANS
-1227 IGTSTASTASDPV
+1227 IGTSDASVASAPV
-1240 TPAAASTPE
+1240 TPTAASTPE

-1305 SVSDSNGTED
+1305 SVSDANGTED

-1367 HVAGTPAVANMSLG
+1367 HAAGTPAVANMSLG

-1426 VGATTSADA
+1426 VGSTTSADA

-1481 VAALGLE
+1481 VVALGLE

-1500 WITSTATQGVISDAG
+1500 WITSTATQGVISNAG

-1528 AAPPVAAAPTTT
+1528 STPPVAAAP
-1540 STSSTTSTTVAS
+1540 STTSTTS
-1552 TTTSTTSV
+1552 TTAAPSTTSTTSV
-1560 PSGGGGGDDSGGG
+1560 PSGGGGDGGGG
-1573 DGGGGDDAAA
+1573 DGGGGDDGGDVAA
-1583 PETTT
+1583 PESTT
-1588 TIARRMIPSS
+1588 TIARPIV
-1598 TVPSTVPSSTI
+1598 TTSTI
-1609 PQPAIT
+1609 PATTVPQIQASTPIDD
-1615 APAIVLGNVQPVNR
+1615 LGKFLPVNR
-1629 IVNPILGS
+1629 MLNPILGS
-1637 QIPLVV
+1637 QIPMVV
-1643 PQAVFTPSS
+1643 AQAVFAPSS

-1667 AQSTVHVYRDGILV
+1667 AQSIVHVYRDGILV
-1681 KSVPAAAAQ
+1681 KSVPSAAAQ
-1690 AIKIDKNKVGDS
+1690 SIKITKNKVGNS

-1707 IVDKKGAITTT
+1707 IVDKKGLITTT